1 MKKNIVMIIL
11 ILLLTTACSGSSFKN
26 INLNNLKKS
35 LEKKESFV
43 LYLTDESNDGN
54 VLKKTLKKVSEENN
68 IKSYYLNTDK
78 LNDKDTK
85 ELNNLFKY
93 DNTNIIIFIKEGTEE
108 TVISRI
114 DDIYISKAKLKSEL
128 EIQGYIK

>member
-1 MKKNIVMIIL
+1 MKRNIIMLLL
-11 ILLLTTACSGSSFKN
+11 ILLLTTACSGSSFKS

-54 VLKKTLKKVSEENN
+54 VLKKTLKKVSEENKVN
-68 IKSYYLNTDK
+68 SYYINTKK

-93 DNTNIIIFIKEGTEE
+93 EETNIIIFVKEGT
-108 TVISRI
+108 
-114 DDIYISKAKLKSEL
+114 
-128 EIQGYIK
+128 

>member
-85 ELNNLFKY
+85 ELNDLFKY
-93 DNTNIIIFIKEGTEE
+93 ENTNIIIFIKEGTEE

>member
-1 MKKNIVMIIL
+1 MKRKVIMLLL
-11 ILLLTTACSGSSFKN
+11 ILLLTTACSGSSFKS
-26 INLNNLKKS
+26 INVNNLKKS

-54 VLKKTLKKVSEENN
+54 VLKKTLKKVSENN
-68 IKSYYLNTDK
+68 KIKSYYINTEK

-93 DNTNIIIFIKEGTEE
+93 DETNIIIFVKEGTEE
-108 TVISRI
+108 TVLSRI
-114 DDIYISKAKLKSEL
+114 DDIYISKSKLKSEF